1 MKILIVVTHLLGSGH
16 LRRSINLAQEFVACG
31 HEVTLVSGGLP
42 VKTFDSIG
50 FTLVQLPPVSSDGTD
65 FSRLLDQNS
74 DIIDEHYLQAREN
87 KLCSLVTDLKPDVLI
102 TELFPFGRRM
112 LRDEF
117 LGLLQAARTLPKVPV
132 ILSSVRDIL
141 ATPSSDKKIR
151 QTERIV
157 AEYYDHVVVH
167 SNAAT
172 TPLSVSW
179 PVSDQLQSKLYY
191 TGYVGQSGGDY
202 KSTSNNTEVVVSAG
216 GGSVGRRV
224 YETAVNAARLT
235 PDLQWRIL
243 VGGQDAQTEVSRLQT
258 LAKGTA
264 TIIEAN
270 RPDFRELLCQSACSV
285 SMSGYNTVID
295 LLLTGTPG
303 VLIPFDAG
311 GEKEQTLRAES
322 LSEHAAYTLLADKDL
337 NPESLCSAVNQAA
350 SAGRFSVDKKQ
361 FNGALETVRFAT
373 RLVQQKE

>member
-1 MKILIVVTHLLGSGH
+1 
-16 LRRSINLAQEFVACG
+16 
-31 HEVTLVSGGLP
+31 
-42 VKTFDSIG
+42 
-50 FTLVQLPPVSSDGTD
+50 
-65 FSRLLDQNS
+65 
-74 DIIDEHYLQAREN
+74 
-87 KLCSLVTDLKPDVLI
+87 
-102 TELFPFGRRM
+102 
-112 LRDEF
+112 
-117 LGLLQAARTLPKVPV
+117 
-132 ILSSVRDIL
+132 
-141 ATPSSDKKIR
+141 
-151 QTERIV
+151 
-157 AEYYDHVVVH
+157 
-167 SNAAT
+167 
-172 TPLSVSW
+172 
-179 PVSDQLQSKLYY
+179 VSDQLQSKLYY